1 MTPLGSPVT
10 RLFMEAADLA
20 DRVQAAADKVPV
32 VDLADR
38 IAGIIDNLTRQF
50 EDETSGLTPA

>member
-1 MTPLGSPVT
+1 
-10 RLFMEAADLA
+10 MEAADLA

-38 IAGIIDNLTRQF
+38 IEGIIDNLTRQIK
-50 EDETSGLTPA
+50 EEHDPSTVPNQNPNRV